1 MSAVASNV
9 AMKWSMDLRSGRG
22 SRRVGDPEGNKG
34 GETGAQRLT
43 PLGFRGRPTNGGGC
57 PPVVARVLLVEDHA
71 IFRQLF
77 ASAFDREDDLEVVA
91 QAATLQ
97 EAQASLD
104 ENVDV
109 AVVDLNL
116 PDGDGTDLIAL
127 LNEHNPQ
134 GAVLVLTASLDPAL
148 YARAVKAGAAGIVHK
163 SASVC
168 EVMGAVRRLAAG
180 EVLLSQEEVMGL
192 LRVLDAERSRG
203 REARASFEQLAPR
216 EREVLEALAEGM
228 NDKEIAVRLNV
239 GVGTARGYVK
249 GMLQKLGVHSRLQAL
264 VYAASHGLVKIGSG
278 SVRGT
283 ASS

>member
-1 MSAVASNV
+1 VTGVATNV
-9 AMKWSMDLRSGRG
+9 AVKWSMDLRLGRG
-22 SRRVGDPEGNKG
+22 SRRVGDPEANKG
-34 GETGAQRLT
+34 GETETWRLA
-43 PLGFRGRPTNGGGC
+43 PLGFRGRPGKKVGC

-71 IFRQLF
+71 VFRQLF
-77 ASAFDREDDLEVVA
+77 ASAFDREDDLHVVA
-91 QAATLQ
+91 QAATL
-97 EAQASLD
+97 AQARTMLD

-127 LNEHNPQ
+127 LREHNPQ

-148 YARAVKAGAAGIVHK
+148 YARAVGAGAAGIVHK
-163 SASVC
+163 SASVS
-168 EVMGAVRRLAAG
+168 EVMGAVRRLASG

-203 REARASFEQLAPR
+203 REAKACFEQLSPR

-228 NDKEIAVRLNV
+228 NDKEIALRLNV

-264 VYAASHGLVKIGSG
+264 VYAAGHGLVEIGPG
-278 SVRGT
+278 SVRGG
-283 ASS
+283 